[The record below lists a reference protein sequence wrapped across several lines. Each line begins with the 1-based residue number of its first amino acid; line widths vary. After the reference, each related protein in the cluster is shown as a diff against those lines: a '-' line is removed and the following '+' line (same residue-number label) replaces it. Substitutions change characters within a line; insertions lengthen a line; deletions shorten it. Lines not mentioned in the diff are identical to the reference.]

1 MSRQQLL
8 HLQQSTLLISGLS
21 ILLLLSGCGIPGIG
35 RQISS
40 ATDKTVAVL
49 DNAIGDLASANADW
63 EQILNKALEDLPD
76 EVQST
81 VGFEVSRTL
90 NRAIS
95 ASGSEVKCIID
106 FLHDRAREDL
116 IRIKAE
122 FLDQPIPPLTPVLC
136 DVESVDFALV
146 QDGRQSSIVF
156 FGYNFDVTN
165 PVQVILIDGGQEINV
180 NQQKQ
185 TLFVLTHYKM
195 ELILGS
201 NNGLP
206 LTPASQSL
214 SVRWQDQVMSEIPIK
229 QPVLPACDITEWKFT
244 PSNEVSYRPPKTEGD
259 GDFSGNGPN
268 VRIFVKL
275 HPRDLAG
282 SDWDLEIFMRARET
296 ESDWTTASGSQFIEH
311 FMQIPQGYVVNKVIT
326 PLENEGVYTDDD
338 HEDDTIFPTGLG
350 PANHFVVIGDTDGGE
365 AGTQTQV
372 TVFFNTIE
380 FEIRQI
386 DDCR

>member
-1 MSRQQLL
+1 MLRQSALL
-8 HLQQSTLLISGLS
+8 SSGLFL
-21 ILLLLSGCGIPGIG
+21 LLLLSGCGIPGIG

-40 ATDKTVAVL
+40 AADKTVAVL
-49 DNAIGDLASANADW
+49 DNAIGDLATANADW
-63 EQILNKALEDLPD
+63 QQILNDALKELPD

-81 VGFEVSRTL
+81 VGFEVSRAL

-116 IRIKAE
+116 IRIKAQ
-122 FLDQPIPPLTPVLC
+122 FLDQAIPALTPVFC
-136 DVESVDFALV
+136 DVESVDMALV
-146 QDGRQSSIVF
+146 EDGRQSSIF
-156 FGYNFDVTN
+156 FYGYNFDVTN
-165 PVQVILIDGGQEINV
+165 PVQVFLVETGQEVNV

-206 LTPASQSL
+206 LSSE
-214 SVRWQDQVMSEIPIK
+214 SDSFIVRWQDQVLSEIPIK
-229 QPVLPACDITEWKFT
+229 QPVLPTCEITEWKFT

-259 GDFSGNGPN
+259 GDFGGNGPN
-268 VRIFVKL
+268 VRVSVKL

-311 FMQIPQGYVVNKVIT
+311 FMQIPKGYVVNKIIT
-326 PLENEGVYTDDD
+326 PLENEGEFTDSD
-338 HEDDTIFPTGLG
+338 HEDDTIFPTSLG
-350 PANHFVVIGDTDGGE
+350 PANHFVVIGDTGGNE
-365 AGTQTQV
+365 AGTETQV

-386 DDCR
+386 DNCK